1 MNRDCR
7 PRASRAISI
16 SLPLGPDIR
25 YHHRGFGKVTTGPR
39 QVRLEV
45 RRRPAGEPP
54 SHTQTAPARAGPAR
68 SRGLGRAE
76 VWRAPPK
83 PIDRGSWPGA
93 LSREPLSG
101 LQRCRTSESA
111 PKFCEISVCC
121 LKLTVRPGPAMTAR
135 SKLRGQKKEAASSS
149 CPFAPVESF
158 LVAKVSIGVRRCCG
172 DIDRVVTACPSTGHD
187 HDRDILDY
195 PQASP

>member
-16 SLPLGPDIR
+16 SLPLGPNIR

-83 PIDRGSWPGA
+83 PIDRGMRPGA
-93 LSREPLSG
+93 LGREPLSG
-101 LQRCRTSESA
+101 LQRSRTSESA
-111 PKFCEISVCC
+111 P
-121 LKLTVRPGPAMTAR
+121 TTAR

-172 DIDRVVTACPSTGHD
+172 DMDRVVT
-187 HDRDILDY
+187 
-195 PQASP
+195 